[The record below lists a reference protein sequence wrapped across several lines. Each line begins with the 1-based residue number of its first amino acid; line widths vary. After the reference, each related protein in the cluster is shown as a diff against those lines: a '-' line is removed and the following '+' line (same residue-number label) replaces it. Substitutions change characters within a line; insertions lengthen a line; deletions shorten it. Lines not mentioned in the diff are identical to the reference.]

1 MRSPRP
7 ALIAN
12 LCWLAAVAAAAG
24 GIAWRGPARI
34 GIGIAVIA
42 AGIALAVNLYLGHRD
57 RKRQQVKLEMLS
69 LAVGA
74 ESATVEGIVAGLT
87 RRLDRANAF
96 KAAFIEA
103 SRPALLGGPDGKIIS
118 ASEGFLALEPEF
130 DEGAN
135 LDSLFGPEFLE
146 TGQLLVGGIPFV
158 AQVQTLAGGRA
169 LVELSAA
176 GRLVS
181 DDQLAAFGASLEKLD
196 AVALTI
202 ELLLEEKYDAAETTA
217 SGLMKPLVERFRS
230 LAEDEREDTPRLAM
244 LESKT
249 AAMLTAIDS
258 YRSAIAEIAR
268 HATSGRTGATEA
280 QSALAQGSMSADT
293 IAETGSS
300 ASRLATDA
308 GDAASRAHRAA
319 DGLNTVT
326 SEIDKMVAG
335 IEEISFRT
343 NLLALNAAV
352 EAARAGEKG
361 AGFAVVADEVRSLA
375 QGATKTARDI
385 RSLVADSRKH
395 AGTGLEA
402 VEELTKLLASL
413 DGHLL
418 NLGEN
423 STTVGAAIAT
433 GSAAL
438 DRLGTSTAAIGTT
451 ATEALRLP
459 ARKPE
464 AAGDAVAPRAAGG
477 RA

>member
-1 MRSPRP
+1 MWRPRP
-7 ALIAN
+7 ELIAN

-24 GIAWRGPARI
+24 AVAWYGP
-34 GIGIAVIA
+34 GL
-42 AGIALAVNLYLGHRD
+42 AGLTLAVLAAFTALLASSYHGHRE
-57 RKRQQVKLEMLS
+57 RKRERDKLEMIAR
-69 LAVGA
+69 AVGSDA
-74 ESATVEGIVAGLT
+74 ATVEGIVGGLT
-87 RRLDRANAF
+87 QRLDRANAF
-96 KAAFIEA
+96 KSAFIEA

-146 TGQLLVGGIPFV
+146 TGQLLVGGMPFV

-196 AVALTI
+196 AVSLTI
-202 ELLLEEKYDAAETTA
+202 ELLLEEKYDAAGTA
-217 SGLMKPLVERFRS
+217 APGFMKPLAERFRS
-230 LAEDEREDTPRLAM
+230 LAEDEREDSPRLAM

-249 AAMLTAIDS
+249 AAMLKAIDS
-258 YRSAIAEIAR
+258 YRGAIADMAR
-268 HATSGRTGATEA
+268 HATAGRTGANEA
-280 QSALAQGSMSADT
+280 RSTLAQGTMNADT
-293 IAETGSS
+293 ILEAGSS
-300 ASRLATDA
+300 AAKVAGDA
-308 GDAASRAHRAA
+308 GQAASRAHLAA
-319 DGLNTVT
+319 DGLETVT
-326 SEIDKMVAG
+326 SQIDRMVAG

-375 QGATKTARDI
+375 QGATQTARDI
-385 RSLVADSRKH
+385 RGLVVQSREH
-395 AGTGLEA
+395 ASTGLEA
-402 VEELTKLLASL
+402 VERVTKLLASL
-413 DGHLL
+413 DGHLRD
-418 NLGEN
+418 LGEASSN
-423 STTVGAAIAT
+423 VGATIDTGNKALERLEASAAAIAV
-433 GSAAL
+433 A
-438 DRLGTSTAAIGTT
+438 

-459 ARKPE
+459 ARKHE
-464 AAGDAVAPRAAGG
+464 ADDDTIAPRAARG